1 MALTD
6 IFSRFLKKETPQETN
21 FLSLSLAPDRVL
33 ASVWALKGEKVEV
46 LGFARKSF
54 QNVDS
59 IIHQSAVAIDEAA
72 EKAKSDVSQVV
83 FGLSSSWFDKGKI
96 KKDATKLLK
105 KLSQELEL
113 DAQAFVPI
121 ASAIKNYLK
130 FEDGITPH
138 AVLVGIF
145 SDSFEV
151 HLLKNNEVGKTLNSR
166 NKPTLE
172 KISVLVK
179 QLGEDKDLP
188 AKIIVFGIPDD
199 SRLAEEIGKYE
210 WKGTFVNKP
219 TVQFLKNREVSK
231 SVAFAQA
238 TDVLGHELST
248 TEALGTLAP
257 GGIEDVELKKE
268 VSEPDR
274 LGFIEGEDIL
284 TMNEVSASNGETIG
298 PQSREELAV
307 EVDENVKAAEP
318 TAVEL
323 EPEQKAKAKGSLVEN
338 MATLAWVSKLLNIF
352 KGPGLV
358 KKIGI
363 GLGAFVALAFVG
375 TLIAGRFITSAEVV
389 IKVNAKSQEENFDI
403 DAIVGA
409 SSDFTR
415 QQING
420 QEIVGE
426 ASGSRKAVTTGTK
439 ELGESA
445 KGEITVLNWTDEEAS
460 FDKDTVVITK
470 NGIQFA
476 LDSEIKIA
484 SRAAKDPG
492 EKNVTV
498 TAIDLGPEGNIGAS
512 SEFTFTQY
520 DKFSFSAVN
529 DNAFSGGDEKK
540 VTVVSQEDLDKL
552 EESLLESLKQNATSN
567 LKEKLAGK
575 TFSESAIEVEIVKK
589 VFDKKLEEEAS
600 LVNLDMSVE
609 ATAIAYS
616 EEELKKL
623 LAENVKD
630 DAPENLE
637 AKAEDIK
644 LLKVDAAGTSRGL
657 NLTGSFE
664 AKFIPKFDEND
675 LREKVMGKSVK
686 GTRETIKGLP
696 EVVDVNVNFSPSFFF
711 TSSLPTSKEK
721 ISFKVES

>member
-1 MALTD
+1 MVLTD

-21 FLSLSLAPDRVL
+21 FLSLSLTPDRVL
-33 ASVWALKGEKVEV
+33 ASVWALEGEKVEV

-59 IIHQSAVAIDEAA
+59 IIHQSAVAIDDAA

-83 FGLSSSWFDKGKI
+83 FGLSSGWFDEGKI
-96 KKDATKLLK
+96 KKDTTKLLK

-130 FEDGITPH
+130 FEDGITPQ

-151 HLLKNNEVGKTLNSR
+151 HLLKNNEVEKTLNSK

-172 KISVLVK
+172 KISALVK

-257 GGIEDVELKKE
+257 SGIEDVQIKKA
-268 VSEPDR
+268 VPEPDE

-284 TMNEVSASNGETIG
+284 KKNEEVFSSGEGLSN

-389 IKVNAKSQEENFDI
+389 IKVNAKSQEESFDI
-403 DAIVGA
+403 DAIVGS

-540 VTVVSQEDLDKL
+540 KKVVSQEDLDKL
-552 EESLLESLKQNATSN
+552 EESLLESLKQNA
-567 LKEKLAGK
+567 
-575 TFSESAIEVEIVKK
+575 
-589 VFDKKLEEEAS
+589 
-600 LVNLDMSVE
+600 
-609 ATAIAYS
+609 
-616 EEELKKL
+616 
-623 LAENVKD
+623 
-630 DAPENLE
+630 
-637 AKAEDIK
+637 
-644 LLKVDAAGTSRGL
+644 
-657 NLTGSFE
+657 
-664 AKFIPKFDEND
+664 
-675 LREKVMGKSVK
+675 
-686 GTRETIKGLP
+686 
-696 EVVDVNVNFSPSFFF
+696 
-711 TSSLPTSKEK
+711 
-721 ISFKVES
+721 

>member
-33 ASVWALKGEKVEV
+33 ASVWALEGEKVEV

-59 IIHQSAVAIDEAA
+59 IIHQSAVAIDDAA

-83 FGLSSSWFDKGKI
+83 FGLSSSWFDEGKV
-96 KKDATKLLK
+96 KK
-105 KLSQELEL
+105 
-113 DAQAFVPI
+113 
-121 ASAIKNYLK
+121 
-130 FEDGITPH
+130 
-138 AVLVGIF
+138 
-145 SDSFEV
+145 
-151 HLLKNNEVGKTLNSR
+151 NEVEKTLNSKS
-166 NKPTLE
+166 KPTLE
-172 KISVLVK
+172 KISALVK

-188 AKIIVFGIPDD
+188 AKIVVFGIPDD

-219 TVQFLKNREVSK
+219 KVQFLKNREVAK

-257 GGIEDVELKKE
+257 SGIEDVQIKKA
-268 VSEPDR
+268 VPEPDE

-284 TMNEVSASNGETIG
+284 KKNEEVFSSGEGLSN

-352 KGPGLV
+352 KGPGIV

-363 GLGAFVALAFVG
+363 DLAAFVVFAFVG

-426 ASGSRKAVTTGTK
+426 ANGSRKAVTTGTK
-439 ELGESA
+439 ELGEPA
-445 KGEITVLNWTDEEAS
+445 KGEVTVFNWTTSQTS
-460 FDKDTVVITK
+460 FPKGTVIISK
-470 NGIQFA
+470 NGIKFE
-476 LDSEIKIA
+476 LDGEVSVA
-484 SRAAKDPG
+484 SRSASTPG
-492 EKNVTV
+492 ESSTLI
-498 TAIDLGPEGNIGAS
+498 TAVDLGSKGNLGAGTDFTLQ
-512 SEFTFTQY
+512 EFDELLYSGT
-520 DKFSFSAVN
+520 N

-575 TFSESAIEVEIVKK
+575 TFSESTIEVEIVKK
-589 VFDKKLEEEAS
+589 VFDKKLEEESS

-644 LLKVDAAGTSRGL
+644 LLKVDATGTTRGL

-664 AKFIPKFDEND
+664 AKFIPKFDENE
-675 LREKVMGKSVK
+675 LQEKVMGKSVK
-686 GTRETIKGLP
+686 KTRETIKGLP

-711 TSSLPTSKEK
+711 ASSLPTSKEK

>member
-21 FLSLSLAPDRVL
+21 FLSLSLTPDRVL
-33 ASVWALKGEKVEV
+33 ASVWALEGEKVEV

-59 IIHQSAVAIDEAA
+59 IIHQSAVAIDDAA

-83 FGLSSSWFDKGKI
+83 FGLSSSWFDGPKI
-96 KKDATKLLK
+96 KKDTTKLLK

-113 DAQAFVPI
+113 DVQAFVPI

-130 FEDGITPH
+130 FEEGITPH

-151 HLLKNNEVGKTLNSR
+151 YLLKNNEVEKTLNSKS
-166 NKPTLE
+166 KPTLE
-172 KISVLVK
+172 KISALVK

-199 SRLAEEIGKYE
+199 SRLADEIGKYE
-210 WKGTFVNKP
+210 WKGTFVSKP
-219 TVQFLKNREVSK
+219 KVQFLKNREVSK

-238 TDVLGHELST
+238 TDVLGHELSAT
-248 TEALGTLAP
+248 AALGTLAP
-257 GGIEDVELKKE
+257 SGIEDVQIKKA
-268 VSEPDR
+268 VPEPDE

-284 TMNEVSASNGETIG
+284 KKNEVSASGETSG

-323 EPEQKAKAKGSLVEN
+323 EPEQKAKVKGSLVEN

-375 TLIAGRFITSAEVV
+375 TLIAGRFVTSAEVV
-389 IKVNAKSQEENFDI
+389 IKVNAKVQEESFDI
-403 DAIVGA
+403 DAIIGA

-426 ASGSRKAVTTGTK
+426 ASGNRKAVTTGTK
-439 ELGESA
+439 ELGEPA
-445 KGEITVLNWTDEEAS
+445 KGEVTVFNWTTSQTS
-460 FDKDTVVITK
+460 FPKGTVIISK
-470 NGIQFA
+470 NGIKFE
-476 LDSEIKIA
+476 LDGEVSVA
-484 SRAAKDPG
+484 SRSASTPG
-492 EKNVTV
+492 ESSTLI
-498 TAIDLGPEGNIGAS
+498 TAVDLGSKGNLGAGTDFTLQ
-512 SEFTFTQY
+512 EFDELLYSGT
-520 DKFSFSAVN
+520 N

-575 TFSESAIEVEIVKK
+575 TFSESTIEVEIVKK
-589 VFDKKLEEEAS
+589 VFDKKLEEESS

-644 LLKVDAAGTSRGL
+644 LLKVDATGTIRGL

-664 AKFIPKFDEND
+664 AKFIPKFDENE

-686 GTRETIKGLP
+686 ETRETIKGLP

-711 TSSLPTSKEK
+711 ASSLPTSKEK

>member
-1 MALTD
+1 MVLTD

-21 FLSLSLAPDRVL
+21 FLSLSIAPDRVL
-33 ASVWALKGEKVEV
+33 ASVWALEGEKVEV

-59 IIHQSAVAIDEAA
+59 IIHQSAVAIDDAA

-83 FGLSSSWFDKGKI
+83 FGLSSSWFDGPKI
-96 KKDATKLLK
+96 KKDTTKLLK

-113 DAQAFVPI
+113 DVQAFVPI

-130 FEDGITPH
+130 FEEGITPH

-151 HLLKNNEVGKTLNSR
+151 YLLKNNEVEKTLNSKS
-166 NKPTLE
+166 KPTLE
-172 KISVLVK
+172 KISALVK

-199 SRLAEEIGKYE
+199 SRLADEIGKYE
-210 WKGTFVNKP
+210 WKGTFVSKP
-219 TVQFLKNREVSK
+219 KVQFLKNREVSK

-257 GGIEDVELKKE
+257 IGIEDVEIKKA
-268 VSEPDR
+268 VPEPDE

-284 TMNEVSASNGETIG
+284 KKNEVSASGETSG

-575 TFSESAIEVEIVKK
+575 TFSESTIEVEIVKK
-589 VFDKKLEEEAS
+589 VFDKKLEEESS

-644 LLKVDAAGTSRGL
+644 LLNVDATGTTRGL

-664 AKFIPKFDEND
+664 AKFIPKFDENE

-686 GTRETIKGLP
+686 ETRETIKGLP

-711 TSSLPTSKEK
+711 TNSLPTSKEK

>member
-6 IFSRFLKKETPQETN
+6 IFSRFLKKETQQETN
-21 FLSLSLAPDRVL
+21 FLSLSLTPDRVL
-33 ASVWALKGEKVEV
+33 ASVWALEGEKVEV

-59 IIHQSAVAIDEAA
+59 IIHQSAQAIDDAA

-83 FGLSSSWFDKGKI
+83 FGLSSSWFDEGKI
-96 KKDATKLLK
+96 KKDTTRLLK

-145 SDSFEV
+145 SDSFEA
-151 HLLKNNEVGKTLNSR
+151 HLLKNNEVEKTLNSKS
-166 NKPTLE
+166 KPTLE
-172 KISVLVK
+172 KISGLVK

-188 AKIIVFGIPDD
+188 AKIIVFGLPDD

-219 TVQFLKNREVSK
+219 KVQFLKNREVSK

-238 TDVLGHELST
+238 TDVLGHELSA
-248 TEALGTLAP
+248 TEAVGTLAP
-257 GGIEDVELKKE
+257 SDLEDVEIKKE
-268 VSEPDR
+268 VQEPDR

-284 TMNEVSASNGETIG
+284 KMNEVSASVGETSG

-307 EVDENVKAAEP
+307 EVDEDVKAAEP

-323 EPEQKAKAKGSLVEN
+323 EPEQKAKVKGSLVEN

-363 GLGAFVALAFVG
+363 GFGAFVVLAFVG
-375 TLIAGRFITSAEVV
+375 TLIAGRFVTSAEVV

-403 DAIVGA
+403 DAIVDA

-415 QQING
+415 QQISG

-439 ELGESA
+439 ELGEPA
-445 KGEITVLNWTDEEAS
+445 KGEVTVFNWTTSETS
-460 FDKDTVVITK
+460 FPKGTVIISK
-470 NGIQFA
+470 NGIKFE
-476 LDSEIKIA
+476 LDGEVSVA
-484 SRAAKDPG
+484 SRSASTPG
-492 EKNVTV
+492 ESSTLI
-498 TAIDLGPEGNIGAS
+498 TAVDLGSKGNLGAGTDFTLQ
-512 SEFTFTQY
+512 EFDELLYSGT
-520 DKFSFSAVN
+520 N
-529 DNAFSGGDEKK
+529 DNAFTGGDEKK

-575 TFSESAIEVEIVKK
+575 TFSESTIEVEIVKK
-589 VFDKKLEEEAS
+589 VFDKKLEEESS

-644 LLKVDAAGTSRGL
+644 LLKVDATNSTRGL

-686 GTRETIKGLP
+686 ETRETIKGLP

-721 ISFKVES
+721 ISFKIES

>member
-21 FLSLSLAPDRVL
+21 FLSLSLAPDRIL
-33 ASVWALKGEKVEV
+33 ASVWALEGEKVEV

-59 IIHQSAVAIDEAA
+59 IIHQSAVAIDDAA

-83 FGLSSSWFDKGKI
+83 FGLSSSWFDGPKI
-96 KKDATKLLK
+96 KKDTTKLLK

-113 DAQAFVPI
+113 DVQAFVPI

-130 FEDGITPH
+130 FEEGITPH

-151 HLLKNNEVGKTLNSR
+151 YLLKNNEVEKTLNSKS
-166 NKPTLE
+166 KPTLE
-172 KISVLVK
+172 KISALVK

-199 SRLAEEIGKYE
+199 SRLADEIGKYE
-210 WKGTFVNKP
+210 WKGTFVSKP
-219 TVQFLKNREVSK
+219 KVQFLKNREVSK

-238 TDVLGHELST
+238 TDVLGHELSAT
-248 TEALGTLAP
+248 AALGTLAP
-257 GGIEDVELKKE
+257 SGIEDVQIKKA
-268 VSEPDR
+268 VPEPDE

-284 TMNEVSASNGETIG
+284 KKNEVSASGETSG

-323 EPEQKAKAKGSLVEN
+323 EPEQKAKVKGSLVEN

-363 GLGAFVALAFVG
+363 GLAAFVVLAFVG

-389 IKVNAKSQEENFDI
+389 IKVNAKSQEESFDV

-409 SSDFTR
+409 SSDFAR

-439 ELGESA
+439 ELGEPA
-445 KGEITVLNWTDEEAS
+445 KGEVTVFNWTTSQTS
-460 FDKDTVVITK
+460 FPKGTVIISK
-470 NGIQFA
+470 NGIKFE
-476 LDSEIKIA
+476 LDGEVSVA
-484 SRAAKDPG
+484 SRSASTPG
-492 EKNVTV
+492 ESSTVV
-498 TAIDLGPEGNIGAS
+498 TAVDLGSKGNLGAGTDFTLQ
-512 SEFTFTQY
+512 EFDELLYSGT
-520 DKFSFSAVN
+520 N

-575 TFSESAIEVEIVKK
+575 TFSESTIEVEIVKK
-589 VFDKKLEEEAS
+589 VFDKKLEEESS

-644 LLKVDAAGTSRGL
+644 LLKVDAPGTIRGL

-686 GTRETIKGLP
+686 ETRETIKGLP

-711 TSSLPTSKEK
+711 TNSLPTSKEK